1 MKILSFGEIIW
12 DVYPEEKHIGGAPF
26 NFAAHAKRAGAEAFL
41 MSAVGNDA
49 LGQEAIERAESY
61 GVNCEY
67 VGVLNNISTGV
78 CKVALDEK
86 GIPSYMIADSSAYDF
101 INLSSGMEQKFDALV
116 FGTLALRKTHN
127 RAVVDELFRKC
138 SFRQVFVDI
147 NVRKPFDLSE
157 SILFA
162 LERATLLKVS
172 DEELPTVIE
181 RIGEA
186 YLGIDESVKI
196 IEKRFVNIEKILV
209 TRGAEPAVLY
219 DLKTQDKYECQSKKT
234 KVVSTVGAGDCY
246 GAVFLSNYLSGESI
260 DVCMKRSAE
269 AAALVVSHTEAIPS
283 L

>member
-41 MSAVGNDA
+41 MSEVGNDA
-49 LGQEAIERAESY
+49 LGQEAVERAESY

-67 VGVLNNISTGV
+67 VSVLNNISTGV

-101 INLSSGMEQKFDALV
+101 INLSSGMGQKFDALV
-116 FGTLALRKTHN
+116 FGTLALRKSHN
-127 RAVVDELFRKC
+127 RAVVDELLRKC

-246 GAVFLSNYLSGESI
+246 GAVFLVNYLSDVPI
-260 DVCMKRSAE
+260 DACMSKAAE
-269 AAALVVSHTEAIPS
+269 AAAFVVSHTEAIPDC
-283 L
+283 

>member
-1 MKILSFGEIIW
+1 MNILSFGEIIW
-12 DVYPEEKHIGGAPF
+12 DVYPNEKHIGGAPF

-41 MSAVGNDA
+41 MSAVGNDT

-67 VGVLNNISTGV
+67 VSVLNNISTGV

-101 INLSSGMEQKFDALV
+101 INLSSGMGQKFDALV
-116 FGTLALRKTHN
+116 FGTLALRKSHN
-127 RAVVDELFRKC
+127 RAIVDELLRKC

-172 DEELPTVIE
+172 DEELPTVME

-196 IEKRFVNIEKILV
+196 IEARFGNIEKVLV

-219 DLKTQDKYECQSKKT
+219 DLKTKDKYECQSKKT
-234 KVVSTVGAGDCY
+234 EVVSTVGAGDCY
-246 GAVFLSNYLSGESI
+246 GAVFLVNYLSDVPI
-260 DVCMKRSAE
+260 DACMSKAAE
-269 AAALVVSHTEAIPS
+269 AAALVVSHSEAIPS

>member
-41 MSAVGNDA
+41 MSAVGNDT
-49 LGQEAIERAESY
+49 LGQEAIEKAESY

-67 VGVLNNISTGV
+67 VSVLNNISTGV
-78 CKVALDEK
+78 CKVELDEK
-86 GIPSYMIADSSAYDF
+86 GIPSYMIADNSAYDF
-101 INLSSGMEQKFDALV
+101 IDLPSEMRQGFDALV
-116 FGTLALRKTHN
+116 FGTLALRKSHN
-127 RAVVDELFRKC
+127 RAVVDELLREYC
-138 SFRQVFVDI
+138 FRQVFVDI

-162 LERATLLKVS
+162 LERATFLKVS
-172 DEELPTVIE
+172 DEELPTVME

-196 IEKRFVNIEKILV
+196 IEKRFVNIEKVLV

-219 DLKTQDKYECQSKKT
+219 DLKTKDKYECQSKKT
-234 KVVSTVGAGDCY
+234 EVVSTVGAGDCY
-246 GAVFLSNYLSGESI
+246 GAVFLSNYLSGKSI
-260 DVCMKRSAE
+260 DICMKKSAE
-269 AAALVVSHTEAIPS
+269 AAALVVSYTEAIPS